1 MSYMLSHG
9 SGEPS
14 MSHPDYEQQAHHH
27 SCLLILI
34 RGIGQS
40 KPRSLQKIFERIQ
53 QVNNVKIKG
62 TANTDPKFNENCIH
76 SVNHVLMSDL
86 CFFNYFFQIQQGT
99 RETFGFDMYE
109 IIL

>member
-1 MSYMLSHG
+1 
-9 SGEPS
+9 

-62 TANTDPKFNENCIH
+62 THTLHCIPKSI
-76 SVNHVLMSDL
+76 
-86 CFFNYFFQIQQGT
+86 
-99 RETFGFDMYE
+99 FDGKNSIYVMPFL
-109 IIL
+109 ICVCD